1 MGTAQQSGLECK
13 VFWGRNSG
21 QHGRWCLLRSL
32 AAPCSCRDCRQC
44 SFHVHVLG

>member
-1 MGTAQQSGLECK
+1 MGTAQQSGLEGK

-21 QHGRWCLLRSL
+21 QHGRCLLRSL

-44 SFHVHVLG
+44 SLHVHVLG